1 MAKEEVDE
9 TESGEEEEAEEEE
22 ERPKKKRKRAFAER
36 PRGRPRRAHG
46 SFAEPRLYSKG
57 VPIGPNGTALEDVP
71 MSIEDIERIGAFD
84 EESARITE
92 NSRRVLS
99 RKASGE
105 ADVKFNSDS
114 RTKYFDIRKYHPGAI
129 VAITQVYPV
138 KNEALR
144 PTSFAA
150 CPTYDAL
157 LGYVRDHYWKGDD
170 AAYVWR
176 AYTETKSALGI
187 GRFEF
192 AADPDWEPGGR
203 REPQH
208 QQQAPQQPQQQNP
221 FQQFQQPY
229 GMQIPGMPPMF
240 FQQPQQQ
247 PAAPVAP
254 PPGTDA
260 VVAALMQNNAQLMQY
275 ILAMTGNQASVQ
287 TYLAGLPQ
295 VIEQKVKEATPPP
308 APVVAAPPPPT
319 PVEQVQQ
326 ASELVQTITRMGRQL
341 AHTLQPQQVGEVEQT
356 PPANGED
363 DFPLQVRRVG
373 LMNVVAQDGKIVDNL
388 ALTIGA
394 NAGPVLGLVDNFFK
408 RFSDSKKEAT
418 ELEIKRIEAEERR
431 EQQKLVNLR
440 EAKKLKEELE
450 APQRFVPPEQPPER
464 WTAPAWAA
472 DQKPSEPEPST
483 S

>member
-9 TESGEEEEAEEEE
+9 NESGEEEEAEEEE
-22 ERPKKKRKRAFAER
+22 ERPKKKRKRAPHER
-36 PRGRPRRAHG
+36 PRGRHTRAHG

-71 MSIEDIERIGAFD
+71 MSIGDIERIGAFD

-114 RTKYFDIRKYHPGAI
+114 RTKYFDIRKYYPGAI
-129 VAITQVYPV
+129 IAITQVYPV

-150 CPTYDAL
+150 CPNYDAL

-208 QQQAPQQPQQQNP
+208 QQAPQQQPQQPQNPFGQFGMPGVMMPGVGGMPPIFMPQQSQPQPQQTHQQNP
-221 FQQFQQPY
+221 V
-229 GMQIPGMPPMF
+229 
-240 FQQPQQQ
+240 
-247 PAAPVAP
+247 AAPVAGDP
-254 PPGTDA
+254 MA
-260 VVAALMQNNAQLMQY
+260 VIGPLLNYLLPL
-275 ILAMTGNQASVQ
+275 ISNQASQ
-287 TYLAGLPQ
+287 SAYLQGLPQ
-295 VIEQKVKEATPPP
+295 MIEQKVKEATPPP
-308 APVVAAPPPPT
+308 AAVAPPAPPPPT
-319 PVEQVQQ
+319 PVEQMEQAANIISTVQRTARSIAHSVGLQ
-326 ASELVQTITRMGRQL
+326 HSPTETEL
-341 AHTLQPQQVGEVEQT
+341 
-356 PPANGED
+356 PPPGADD
-363 DFPLQVRRVG
+363 DFPWQIRRVG
-373 LMNVVAQDGKIVDNL
+373 PLNLAAQDGKVVDNL
-388 ALTIGA
+388 LLQGA
-394 NAGPVLGLVDNFFK
+394 VNAGPVLGLVDTFFK
-408 RFSDSKKEAT
+408 KLSESKKEAAEI
-418 ELEIKRIEAEERR
+418 ELKTIQEKRKWEEQRL
-431 EQQKLVNLR
+431 ENLR
-440 EAKKLKEELE
+440 EAEALQSKMQ
-450 APQRFVPPEQPPER
+450 APQHYPQPDKPPPWSVERQPI
-464 WTAPAWAA
+464 
-472 DQKPSEPEPST
+472 EPDPT
-483 S
+483 T